1 VTVAAVD
8 AVLIGAGLLI
18 VGVPLWLSL
27 TLLTFLGAFV
37 PYFGAVLSG
46 AVAVL
51 ITLVTDGGRDAVI
64 ILIVVLVVQQ
74 VEGNVLQPL
83 VMRRAVHLHPVVTL
97 LAVLSGT
104 LLLGIPGAVL
114 AVPLTAAAHEVC
126 EHLRSVPVAE
136 TGP

>member
-1 VTVAAVD
+1 VD
-8 AVLIGAGLLI
+8 AVLIGAGLL
-18 VGVPLWLSL
+18 VLGVPLWLSL

-37 PYFGAVLSG
+37 PYVGAVLSG

-51 ITLVTDGGRDAVI
+51 VTLVTDGARDAVI
-64 ILIVVLVVQQ
+64 ILVIVLVVQQ

-114 AVPLTAAAHEVC
+114 AVPLTAAIHEVY
-126 EHLRSVPVAE
+126 EHLRPIPEGCV
-136 TGP
+136 